1 MLLPQGPPDI
11 TKYRKPWIFSRLS
24 VMVAPYPCGI
34 MHPDG
39 KAPAQTTYPPLNLG
53 ALRGSYAT
61 FAKPSAPIVDRVA
74 LTKAKGNLSG
84 FNKGS

>member
-1 MLLPQGPPDI
+1 
-11 TKYRKPWIFSRLS
+11 
-24 VMVAPYPCGI
+24 MVAPYPCGI

-39 KAPAQTTYPPLNLG
+39 KASAPTTYPALNLG

-61 FAKPSAPIVDRVA
+61 FAKPSAPVPDRVA

-84 FNKGS
+84 YERPV